1 MIRGP
6 GYQVGLTVSNASQLV
21 KGDEVKVG
29 GVPVGSVSSIGLASD
44 GRAHLTLSLRDKTLT
59 PLHEGT
65 KALIRSVSLAG
76 IANRYVALLPGP
88 NNAPRIADGGQIPAD
103 DATPEV
109 DLDAVLNTLGPSAQR
124 DLHNLV
130 VASSGLITPKAEKR
144 ANDVLPPLNPALA
157 QSAAT
162 AHEIVRDEPAF
173 ERFILESAN
182 VVSTVASRPADLD
195 QVVGNVATTLDTL
208 ATRSSELDRTLVK
221 LPDTLRAANTTLV
234 NVRATLADLR
244 PALRDAAPAAPL
256 LSAALARL
264 SPLAQQ
270 AIPVVARIQRLV
282 DRPRSKADLIS
293 VVRGFGPLSK
303 TAVPAFKSAHDT
315 LADALPVVREVRPYT
330 PDVMGGLVNGFGGT
344 TTGYYDANGHYARI
358 AFEGSPYSLNNLGSL
373 VAPPSSSGGLTGY
386 RKGVTA
392 RCPGAATQA
401 AADKS
406 NPYVPATVDCRRE
419 ASPKAGARPSRSWQ
433 PLFWRRCWSVPAAA
447 AATRTRSRRFSR
459 TPPV

>member
-1 MIRGP
+1 MVRRV
-6 GYQVGLTVSNASQLV
+6 YALAALVGVALLALVLMLRAPSYDVGMTVSNASQLV
-21 KGDEVKVG
+21 KGDLVKVG
-29 GVPVGSVSSIGLASD
+29 GVPVGKVSSIGLDDNGSA
-44 GRAHLTLSLRDKTLT
+44 RLTLSLTDDTLT
-59 PLHEGT
+59 PLHDGT
-65 KALIRSVSLAG
+65 KAIVRSVSLAG
-76 IANRYVALLPGP
+76 IANRYVAIFPGP
-88 NNAPRIADGGQIPAD
+88 NNASKIPDGGEIPAE

-109 DLDAVLNTLGPSAQR
+109 DLDAVLNTLGPAAQR
-124 DLHNLV
+124 DLSNLV
-130 VASSGLITPKAEKR
+130 RAGSKMITPQAEKQ
-144 ANDVLPPLNPALA
+144 ANDGLRALNPALS

-162 AHEIVRDEPAF
+162 AREIMRDQPAF
-173 ERFILESAN
+173 ERFILESAD

-270 AIPVVARIQRLV
+270 AIPVVARVQRLV
-282 DRPRSKADLIS
+282 DRPGSNSDLIS

-315 LADALPVVREVRPYT
+315 LADALPVVHEVRPYT

-373 VAPPSSSGGLTGY
+373 AAPPSSSGGLTGY
-386 RKGVTA
+386 RKGITA
-392 RCPGAATQA
+392 RCPGAATQP

-406 NPYVPATVDCRRE
+406 NPYVPATVHCKPED
-419 ASPKAGARPSRSWQ
+419 SPR
-433 PLFWRRCWSVPAAA
+433 
-447 AATRTRSRRFSR
+447 
-459 TPPV
+459 